1 MEITHSTTVDIV
13 GSVAAVQAAVSD
25 RESLRCF
32 EGELDLPIVGR
43 RSQAV
48 FTTPGVEF
56 SCTGDAWSVS
66 GSWQFEGD
74 GGGRVRARL
83 EVSCRVTESLAR
95 EAVDA
100 YRSRS
105 PLPIRTDADAILRRL
120 VEDLFREKL
129 ATDVDAYRRRVESML
144 LPRRVSEP

>member
-1 MEITHSTTVDIV
+1 MELTHSTTVDLRA
-13 GSVAAVQAAVSD
+13 SVAAVHAALSD

-32 EGELDLPIVGR
+32 EAELDLPIVGR

-48 FTTPGVEF
+48 ATTPGTEF
-56 SCTGDAWSVS
+56 SCTGETWSVS
-66 GSWQFEGD
+66 GSWQLDGD
-74 GGGRVRARL
+74 GPGRVRARL
-83 EVSCRVTESLAR
+83 EVSCRVADALAC

-129 ATDVDAYRRRVESML
+129 AADVEVYRRRVESML
-144 LPRRVSEP
+144 AERTDPA